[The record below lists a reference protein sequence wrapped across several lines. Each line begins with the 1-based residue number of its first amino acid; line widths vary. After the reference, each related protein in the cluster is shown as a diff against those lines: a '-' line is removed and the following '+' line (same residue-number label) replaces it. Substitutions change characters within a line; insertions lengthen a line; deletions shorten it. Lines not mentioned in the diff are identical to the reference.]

1 MGADTAFQ
9 PRKQPVQA
17 RSAVTVDAILEATV
31 RILEGSKNADFTTKQ
46 VAEVAGVSVG
56 SLYQYF
62 PNKQALVSELIRR
75 KLVRLVEVAG
85 VACDTAPEDLRDS
98 LEYVL
103 AEIIT
108 EKQRTMGLSEAL
120 KMQSSTMGF
129 QDLVKVHT
137 SDIQGMIAKLI
148 NTRINRPL
156 SSAENSRLT
165 IAMDAVEGAMSR
177 LVKSEPAKL
186 QEAGV
191 GETFTRL
198 FLATLDLPEVGS
210 A

>member
-1 MGADTAFQ
+1 MGADRAFQ

-17 RSAVTVDAILEATV
+17 RSTVTVDAILEATV
-31 RILEGSKNADFTTKQ
+31 RVLAGSKNADFTTKQ

-85 VACDTAPEDLRDS
+85 VACDNAPEDLRDS

-103 AEIIT
+103 AAIIA
-108 EKQRTMGLSEAL
+108 EKQRTIGLSETL
-120 KMQSSTMGF
+120 KMQSSTMDF

-137 SDIQGMIAKLI
+137 SDIQEIIAGLI
-148 NTRINRPL
+148 TTRIKRPL
-156 SSAENSRLT
+156 TTAENSRLT
-165 IAMDAVEGAMSR
+165 IAIDAIEGAMSR

-186 QEAGV
+186 QEAGMR
-191 GETFTRL
+191 ETFTRL
-198 FLATLDLPEVGS
+198 FLATLDLPEAAS
-210 A
+210 I